1 MTDTT
6 EHFFSFHQTPN
17 PPVENTEDFFSMAEI
32 VIKVEKDHYRVSRSV
47 FTFWTLLSEYG
58 GLQGILISIFGGISL
73 MFSYNMPENMVADK
87 LYRKKQKYSPRNSE
101 SAQLPTENAFLVYF
115 ADCC

>member
-6 EHFFSFHQTPN
+6 HDIFSFHETAY
-17 PPVENTEDFFSMAEI
+17 PPVKNTADFFTMAEI
-32 VIKVEKDHYRVSRSV
+32 LIKVEKDHYLVSRSV
-47 FTFWTLLSEYG
+47 FNFWTLLSEYG
-58 GLQGILISIFGGISL
+58 GLQGIMISIFGIISH

-101 SAQLPTENAFLVYF
+101 STKLPTENAFLVYF

>member
-1 MTDTT
+1 
-6 EHFFSFHQTPN
+6 
-17 PPVENTEDFFSMAEI
+17 
-32 VIKVEKDHYRVSRSV
+32 
-47 FTFWTLLSEYG
+47 
-58 GLQGILISIFGGISL
+58 

-101 SAQLPTENAFLVYF
+101 SAKLPTENAFLVYF